1 MQHVHQRLAFTVA
14 KDQEHQF
21 PERGT
26 MARTPNY
33 NFERQERER
42 LKKLKNAERAQAK
55 LKPAV
60 AESEAAVS
68 DEDPGQG

>member
-1 MQHVHQRLAFTVA
+1 
-14 KDQEHQF
+14 
-21 PERGT
+21 

-55 LKPAV
+55 LKPA
-60 AESEAAVS
+60 AEPSQTAVS
-68 DEDPGQG
+68 DEAPEQD

>member
-1 MQHVHQRLAFTVA
+1 
-14 KDQEHQF
+14 
-21 PERGT
+21 

-33 NFERQERER
+33 SFERQERER

-60 AESEAAVS
+60 EESDAAMS
-68 DEDPGQG
+68 DRASEQD

>member
-1 MQHVHQRLAFTVA
+1 
-14 KDQEHQF
+14 
-21 PERGT
+21 

-55 LKPAV
+55 LKPSVEKSKAP
-60 AESEAAVS
+60 VS
-68 DEDPGQG
+68 DKAPEQD

>member
-1 MQHVHQRLAFTVA
+1 
-14 KDQEHQF
+14 
-21 PERGT
+21 

-60 AESEAAVS
+60 EESEIADP
-68 DEDPGQG
+68 DEGAQEG